1 MSGWNST
8 TPIWLL
14 TLIAIYPT
22 VCHMNHIL
30 ILKSI
35 VKVLL
40 NIKRHENTLENQQYF
55 WRSGH
60 HYNCLKFLRSVCHIC
75 SCFNTDMFYIEG
87 ERRYPSD
94 LRKKKNTIYVCIK
107 ESLRIIS
114 LNIPARFFDLISLS
128 LSLFLSF
135 SLSLSYISLP
145 ISIYLSII
153 YFYIYISIYLFLS
166 LFFYFFILFA
176 IHIYFPLNP
185 MYPPSFP
192 LALSW
197 LWSWKCVCAIY
208 VHTYV

>member
-22 VCHMNHIL
+22 ICHMNHIL

-40 NIKRHENTLENQQYF
+40 NIKRHENTNENQQCF
-55 WRSGH
+55 WRTKH
-60 HYNCLKFLRSVCHIC
+60 LYNCLKFLRSVCHIC

-114 LNIPARFFDLISLS
+114 LNIPARFFDLIS